1 MNPRSSALSSSC
13 CANQISLEPGT
24 RGDASIFAIHSSETT
39 RIGTLPASFYC
50 QLASLPFYARL
61 RGPGAKTT

>member
-1 MNPRSSALSSSC
+1 MNPRSSASASSR

-24 RGDASIFAIHSSETT
+24 RADASIFAIYSSETT
-39 RIGTLPASFYC
+39 RIGTSPASFYC
-50 QLASLPFYARL
+50 QLASSPFCARL